1 MRTEPARLC
10 TTDADYKRFGI
21 AKGNPQPFED
31 DMRSPGGKGSFE
43 WWYTDA
49 NYDDGTTV
57 VAIWFTKN
65 YFDVEGPAWPTVDI
79 EITEKDGTR
88 INHRMQGPKGVPLKK
103 SGTACD
109 VNIEGNTIRY
119 VDGTYRLHYDD
130 GSIQYDV
137 TMTPTMPMWRPDCG
151 IWLFGEGSREI
162 EYGWFVPCPTA
173 RIEGRL
179 VVNGVER
186 KLTGKG
192 YHDHNW
198 GYTGIQ
204 NMLNHWYWG
213 RAQVGDY
220 TVIAVQNVAE
230 KKYGYK
236 SLPVFMIAKDGK
248 ILNDDSSSV
257 KIERFETHIN
267 SFTKKFMDDVL
278 VYTQT
283 VSPDEEYVVK
293 FVRKRDIM
301 PRSLLEVV
309 SPAKR
314 FLAKLARMNPT
325 YMRVMGDVTV
335 TVKRNGKTDTV
346 TREGLWEQYFMG
358 SNKLATIEGVT
369 YPLSN

>member
-119 VDGTYRLHYDD
+119 VDGTYQLHYDD

-186 KLTGKG
+186 KLTGQG
-192 YHDHNW
+192 LPRPQLGLHGHPEHAQPLVL
-198 GYTGIQ
+198 GPRPG
-204 NMLNHWYWG
+204 G
-213 RAQVGDY
+213 RLHGHRR
-220 TVIAVQNVAE
+220 T
-230 KKYGYK
+230 
-236 SLPVFMIAKDGK
+236 
-248 ILNDDSSSV
+248 
-257 KIERFETHIN
+257 ERRR
-267 SFTKKFMDDVL
+267 
-278 VYTQT
+278 
-283 VSPDEEYVVK
+283 EE
-293 FVRKRDIM
+293 VR
-301 PRSLLEVV
+301 LQE
-309 SPAKR
+309 PA
-314 FLAKLARMNPT
+314 
-325 YMRVMGDVTV
+325 GC
-335 TVKRNGKTDTV
+335 
-346 TREGLWEQYFMG
+346 
-358 SNKLATIEGVT
+358 S
-369 YPLSN
+369 